1 MASWQQDEPPVT
13 PGGVTRST
21 LTEHGSPHASLEHE
35 RVVTEALGE
44 IARELTV
51 GVDRDTVLRGIA
63 EHVRR
68 LCPADLVVLAVSD
81 ERPHEARVVARAGP
95 EGAAAHDGAVFHASD
110 PGPAG
115 QALMTG
121 IPVVADCQPDPCRRP
136 EDAVGAEAMRA
147 VAAVPLRVGDRTE
160 VLLLACRRPADPFR
174 PREIAT
180 IEVFARHAALAVRCA
195 SLRETAEARVA
206 EVAILQRIGPDL
218 SHSLDLPS
226 VLGTIVDAARRH
238 TASDAAFCAV
248 VDPVTLEAE
257 TVAASG
263 AGTTTASR
271 SRLRPGQGIGGRLW
285 SDRQP
290 FRTGRDP
297 AGSRDACADDAVAS
311 AEGIVTALAVP
322 ILNRDALIGFLW
334 VGNRGHRLFTERD
347 EGFLSGLAGD
357 AEVAMANARAH
368 AERDRALEEL
378 RASRERLVRAERL
391 RALGEMASGVAHDF
405 NNLLAVILG
414 RAQLLMLRTEDPQV
428 RRGLTVIEAA
438 ATEAAQT
445 IRRIHE
451 FTRTR
456 QSRAYV
462 PVDLAEVLRQAV
474 DLTKGRWKGEAQ
486 IDGVAYAITTD
497 IPPMIRVP
505 GDPVE
510 LRELFANLL
519 LNAFDAMLEGGSVAI
534 AAQTAGNHVVVEVLD
549 TGPGMPPDVR
559 ERVFEPFFTT
569 KGPRRTG
576 LGLSVAYGITQR
588 HRGSIE
594 VDSQEGRGTTFM
606 VTLPLVETAEDQ
618 APETGQPLVRP
629 GRPARVLLIEDEP
642 MVGEVLVDLLRSAG
656 HSPRWA
662 TDGPAGLGLI
672 DPAAPPD
679 VALVDL
685 GLPGMSGLEVAGR
698 IQAAHPEVP
707 IVLVTGWADRIDPE
721 ALRRSG
727 ISQVV
732 AKPFRTEEILRI
744 VAAAVEQSG
753 SAGSPKA
760 PRP

>member
-1 MASWQQDEPPVT
+1 MASWQQDEPPAT

-21 LTEHGSPHASLEHE
+21 LTEHGSPPHASLEHE

-81 ERPHEARVVARAGP
+81 ERPHDARVVARAGP
-95 EGAAAHDGAVFHASD
+95 EGAAHDGAVFHASD

-115 QALMTG
+115 QALTTG

-147 VAAVPLRVGDRTE
+147 VAAVPLRAGDRTE
-160 VLLLACRRPADPFR
+160 GLLLACRRPADPFR

-206 EVAILQRIGPDL
+206 EVAILQRIGP
-218 SHSLDLPS
+218 
-226 VLGTIVDAARRH
+226 
-238 TASDAAFCAV
+238 
-248 VDPVTLEAE
+248 
-257 TVAASG
+257 
-263 AGTTTASR
+263 
-271 SRLRPGQGIGGRLW
+271 
-285 SDRQP
+285 
-290 FRTGRDP
+290 
-297 AGSRDACADDAVAS
+297 
-311 AEGIVTALAVP
+311 
-322 ILNRDALIGFLW
+322 
-334 VGNRGHRLFTERD
+334 ERD

-357 AEVAMANARAH
+357 AEVAIANARAH

-378 RASRERLVRAERL
+378 RASQERLVRAERL
-391 RALGEMASGVAHDF
+391 RALGEMANGVAHDF
-405 NNLLAVILG
+405 NNLLAVVLG
-414 RAQLLMLRTEDPQV
+414 RAQLLMLRTEDPQM
-428 RRGLTVIEAA
+428 RRGLSVIEAA

-486 IDGVAYAITTD
+486 IDGVVYAITTD

-505 GDPVE
+505 GDAVE

-534 AAQTAGNHVVVEVLD
+534 AAQAAGDHVVVEIRD
-549 TGPGMPPDVR
+549 TGPGMPPNVR

-629 GRPARVLLIEDEP
+629 VRPARVLVIEDEP

-656 HSPRWA
+656 HAPRWA

-679 VALVDL
+679 IALVDL

-698 IQAAHPEVP
+698 IRAAHPEVP

-744 VAAAVEQSG
+744 VAAAVEKPRP
-753 SAGSPKA
+753 AGSPEA
-760 PRP
+760 PRA